1 MLLDRIVI
9 ENFRQYYGR
18 NKIEFARD
26 RQRCVTVIHGVNGAG
41 KTSLFLAIN
50 WCLYGKSVDN
60 DKIVDNVGEL
70 MSKEAISRAAPGDRV
85 STSIELSFLHGGDR
99 FIARRTLRGSKLPNG
114 SVMIDGGG
122 DDYFQLMRAQ
132 PEGQPEQIRNPIGMI
147 NAILPSNVRSYFL
160 FDGEK
165 IDNFA
170 KPESA
175 KDVRDAIYLVL
186 KLEVL
191 ERARRHLTTAAE
203 DYRRELKR
211 VSSGESR
218 TLLEREEQA
227 LAEQGRDEARK
238 GELLTEI
245 ASARRK
251 IVDINEQLRKTADA
265 RALQQRRD
273 AIEQELR
280 QLRQE
285 RDVLVAQ
292 IRDLATGA
300 YFVIAQPA
308 VDQALEILD
317 QKRERGEIPS
327 NIRQQF
333 VQDLIEQM
341 QCICGRPLNDGSPE
355 HGRVLGLMKS
365 SLPGSLEND
374 VLDTSAALRVF
385 SERGERR
392 MADLDAR
399 MRRRAELTGALDALE
414 AQQSDIRRQLTA
426 SPVEEISRLEKQRHD
441 FLANI
446 DSANLEVGGID
457 ERAKRLHTQI
467 EQLRKERDKVLKE
480 EQRAQALSARLRL
493 AEQSAAAIDAV
504 YHSFADDMRQKIE
517 AKTKEI
523 FRTIAWKGDHFADV
537 RLSEQYNL
545 EVIDRYGTPSRPELS
560 AGERQV
566 LSLSF
571 IAAMSRV
578 SEEEAPLVM
587 DTPFGRLSSQ
597 HRNSITQHLP
607 DLAGQLVLFVTDEEL
622 REQARR
628 NLEPR
633 IGAEY
638 RLHFDSRTSC
648 TTIEEGKGDE

>member
-1 MLLDRIVI
+1 MLLDRII
-9 ENFRQYYGR
+9 LENFRQYYGR
-18 NKIEFARD
+18 NKIDFARD

-60 DKIVDNVGEL
+60 DKIIDNVGEL
-70 MSKEAISRAAPGDRV
+70 MSKEAISRATPGGRIM
-85 STSIELSFLHGGDR
+85 TSVELSFLHGGDR
-99 FIARRTLRGSKLPNG
+99 FIARRSLRGSKL
-114 SVMIDGGG
+114 SDGTVRLDEG
-122 DDYFQLMRAQ
+122 DDYFQLMRVQ

-175 KDVRDAIYLVL
+175 KDVKNAIYLVL

-191 ERARRHLTTAAE
+191 ERARRHLNTAAE

-218 TLLEREEQA
+218 GLLEREEQA
-227 LAEQGRDEARK
+227 LAEQQRDETRK
-238 GELLTEI
+238 GELLAEI

-251 IVDINEQLRKTADA
+251 IVDIDEQLRKTSDA
-265 RALQQRRD
+265 RALQEQRD
-273 AIEQELR
+273 TLEQQLR

-285 RDVLVAQ
+285 RDTLIGQ

-308 VDQALEILD
+308 VDRALAILD

-333 VQDLIEQM
+333 VQDLIERM
-341 QCICGRPLNDGSPE
+341 ECICGRPLNDGSPE
-355 HGRVLGLMKS
+355 HSRVLGLMKS

-385 SERGERR
+385 RERGERR
-392 MADLDAR
+392 VADLDAA
-399 MRRRAELTGALDALE
+399 MKRRAELSGALDELE
-414 AQQSDIRRQLTA
+414 ARQSDIRRQLTA

-441 FLANI
+441 FLTNI
-446 DSANLEVGGID
+446 DSANLEIGAID
-457 ERAKRLHTQI
+457 ERVRRLSKEI
-467 EQLRKERDKVLKE
+467 EQLRKQRDKALKE
-480 EQRAQALSARLRL
+480 EQRAQSLSARLRL
-493 AEQSAAAIDAV
+493 SEQSADAIDAV
-504 YHSFADDMRQKIE
+504 YHTFADDMRQKIE

-523 FRTIAWKGDHFADV
+523 FSILAWKGGHFSDV

-545 EVIDRYGTPSRPELS
+545 EVIDRYGLPARPELS

-571 IAAMSRV
+571 ITAMSRV

-597 HRNSITQHLP
+597 HRNAITQHLP

-622 REQARR
+622 RDQARR
-628 NLEPR
+628 NLESR
-633 IGAEY
+633 IGVEY
-638 RLHFDSRTSC
+638 RLRFDATTSC